1 MFHVEHGCFTVDNK
15 LKTAK
20 MNLQNIRWWATTNLF
35 YRSRKAIMKKLFIAT
50 SLILASGSL
59 FANTLV
65 DMKTSMGTIEI
76 ELYDDQAPISAKNFE
91 NYVKSNFYSG
101 TIFHR
106 VIPGFMIQGGGMD
119 VNMIEKTTKAPI
131 VNEASNGLKNNRG
144 TLAMAR
150 TSDPNSATSQF
161 FINVADNNFLN
172 RSTMDAG
179 YAVFGKVT
187 KGMDIVDKIV
197 KVPTGNYGMHQNVP
211 KQPIKIISVQIKH
224 KK

>member
-1 MFHVEHGCFTVDNK
+1 
-15 LKTAK
+15 
-20 MNLQNIRWWATTNLF
+20 
-35 YRSRKAIMKKLFIAT
+35 MKKLLTIVSLVLVT
-50 SLILASGSL
+50 SPV

-65 DMKTSMGTIEI
+65 DMKTSRGNIEI
-76 ELYDDQAPISAKNFE
+76 ELYDDKAPVSAKNFE
-91 NYVKSNFYSG
+91 DYVKSNFYTG

-131 VNEASNGLKNNRG
+131 INEAHNGLKNTRG

-150 TSDPNSATSQF
+150 TSNPNSASSQF

-172 RSTMDAG
+172 RSAMDAG

-187 KGMDIVDKIV
+187 KGMDVVDKIV
-197 KVPTGNYGMHQNVP
+197 NVPTGNYGMYQNVP
-211 KQPIKIISVQIKH
+211 KQPIKILSIQVKN

>member
-1 MFHVEHGCFTVDNK
+1 MKYNK
-15 LKTAK
+15 SLVK
-20 MNLQNIRWWATTNLF
+20 NQ
-35 YRSRKAIMKKLFIAT
+35 RKSIMKKLLMTT
-50 SLILASGSL
+50 SLLLVSSHL
-59 FANTLV
+59 FANTMV
-65 DMKTSMGTIEI
+65 DMKTSMGNIEI
-76 ELYDDQAPISAKNFE
+76 ELFNDKAPVSAKNFE
-91 NYVKSNFYSG
+91 GYVKSNFYAG

-119 VNMIEKTTKAPI
+119 ANMIEKVTKAPI
-131 VNEASNGLKNNRG
+131 INEASNGLKNTRG

-172 RSTMDAG
+172 KSSMDAG

-187 KGMDIVDKIV
+187 KGMEVVDKIV
-197 KVPTGNYGMHQNVP
+197 GVPTGNYGMHQNVP
-211 KQPIKIISVQIKH
+211 KQPIKIISVQIKN

>member
-1 MFHVEHGCFTVDNK
+1 MKYNK
-15 LKTAK
+15 SLVK
-20 MNLQNIRWWATTNLF
+20 NQ
-35 YRSRKAIMKKLFIAT
+35 RKAIMKKLLMTT
-50 SLILASGSL
+50 SLLLVSSHL
-59 FANTLV
+59 FANTMV
-65 DMKTSMGTIEI
+65 DMKTSMGNIEI
-76 ELYDDQAPISAKNFE
+76 ELFNDKAPVSAKNFE
-91 NYVKSNFYSG
+91 GYVKSNFYAG

-119 VNMIEKTTKAPI
+119 TNMIEKVTKAPI
-131 VNEASNGLKNNRG
+131 INEASNGLKNTRG

-172 RSTMDAG
+172 KSSMDAG

-187 KGMDIVDKIV
+187 KGMEIVDKIV
-197 KVPTGNYGMHQNVP
+197 GVPTGNYGMHQNVP
-211 KQPIKIISVQIKH
+211 KQPIKIISVQIKN

>member
-1 MFHVEHGCFTVDNK
+1 
-15 LKTAK
+15 
-20 MNLQNIRWWATTNLF
+20 
-35 YRSRKAIMKKLFIAT
+35 MKKLFIAT

-91 NYVKSNFYSG
+91 NYVKSSFYSG

-197 KVPTGNYGMHQNVP
+197 KVATGNYGMHQNVP
-211 KQPIKIISVQIKH
+211 KQPIKIISVQIKN

>member
-1 MFHVEHGCFTVDNK
+1 MKIHNTSISK
-15 LKTAK
+15 L
-20 MNLQNIRWWATTNLF
+20 
-35 YRSRKAIMKKLFIAT
+35 RKAMMKKLFMTT
-50 SLILASGSL
+50 SLILASGHL
-59 FANTLV
+59 FANTMV
-65 DMKTSMGTIEI
+65 DMKTSMGNIEI
-76 ELYDDQAPISAKNFE
+76 ELFDDKAPVSAKNFE
-91 NYVKSNFYSG
+91 SYVKSNFYTG

-106 VIPGFMIQGGGMD
+106 VIPGFMVQGGGLEA
-119 VNMIEKTTKAPI
+119 NMVEKSTKAPI

-150 TSDPNSATSQF
+150 TSDPNSASSQF

-172 RSTMDAG
+172 KSAMDAG

-197 KVPTGNYGMHQNVP
+197 SVPTGNYGMHQNVP
-211 KQPIKIISVQIKH
+211 KQPVKIISVQIKN